1 MQVVKAAAKSES
13 GWLFAVPVTD
23 DIAPG
28 YSQEITKPMDL
39 GTVAKNLKSGAYYTL
54 GMPSLAI
61 CEILIVSCSHS
72 LVARK
77 LCLDRCMGGLQLHGA
92 VWCIYLSWIARRI
105 LPGRCRELKTLM
117 FGVQAMC
124 WLMWR

>member
-72 LVARK
+72 LVMPVSCVWTGAWEA
-77 LCLDRCMGGLQLHGA
+77 CSCMGQ
-92 VWCIYLSWIARRI
+92 S
-105 LPGRCRELKTLM
+105 
-117 FGVQAMC
+117 GVYISAG
-124 WLMWR
+124 